1 MLIKRRLILSPIL
14 KGCWVHFKYT
24 ALILMI
30 CCLLVFCLTSSGK
43 YFMHIQDQNN
53 ISVCVLNLMEA
64 KIVWLMINHYFVN
77 SNFLLQHTFHQCIRP
92 TSVVIELASNVLH
105 HGFEPLSGKLSIWR
119 LENYHSF
126 TPMYCYPINILHIP
140 NLALKLYVF
149 TSLSL
154 VLFPNR
160 SEYTCKKVFQL

>member
-1 MLIKRRLILSPIL
+1 MFIKRRLILSPIL
-14 KGCWVHFKYT
+14 KECWVHFKYT

-30 CCLLVFCLTSSGK
+30 CCLLVCCLTSSGK

-53 ISVCVLNLMEA
+53 MSVCVLNLMEA
-64 KIVWLMINHYFVN
+64 KIVWLMINHYFVY

-92 TSVVIELASNVLH
+92 TSVVSELASNVLH
-105 HGFEPLSGKLSIWR
+105 HGFEPPVWKIAYLA

-140 NLALKLYVF
+140 NLILKWYVF
-149 TSLSL
+149 ISLSL